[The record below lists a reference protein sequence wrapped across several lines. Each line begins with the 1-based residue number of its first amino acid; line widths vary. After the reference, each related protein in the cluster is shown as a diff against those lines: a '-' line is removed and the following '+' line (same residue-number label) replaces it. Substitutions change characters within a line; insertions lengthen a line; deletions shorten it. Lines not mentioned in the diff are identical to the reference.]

1 MNIMEESQRTR
12 EKFGQKLAMDFKL
25 ELGNDSASARVA
37 IENLEKSIYG
47 GVLWRRALYSTAP

>member
-1 MNIMEESQRTR
+1 MEESQRTR